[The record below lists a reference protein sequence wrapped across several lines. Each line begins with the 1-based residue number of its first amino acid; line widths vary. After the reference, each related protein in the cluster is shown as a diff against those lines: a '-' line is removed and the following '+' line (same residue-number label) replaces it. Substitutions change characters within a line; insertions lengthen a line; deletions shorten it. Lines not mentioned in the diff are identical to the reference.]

1 VNGFVLAGGR
11 STRMGKDKAL
21 LRYGGRPLIEHAVG
35 LLRAAGLDPHI
46 VGVRPD
52 LVEYAPVIEDLHP
65 GCGPLGGIEAALVSS
80 SSEWNVFLPVDLPFL
95 PVVFLSYLIER
106 SGITGA
112 SATIPMLAGRPE
124 PLCAVYHR
132 DLLGGIRESLE
143 VGKHKVMHGIE
154 NAAEPSEIDVFSLEA
169 VAATH
174 DDWPM
179 EPPLHRWF
187 QNLNTPT
194 DLALVIS

>member
-1 VNGFVLAGGR
+1 
-11 STRMGKDKAL
+11 MGKDKAL
-21 LRYGGRPLIEHAVG
+21 ERYGGRPLIEHAVG

-95 PVVFLSYLIER
+95 PVVFLSYLIKR

-112 SATIPMLAGRPE
+112 SATIPM
-124 PLCAVYHR
+124 
-132 DLLGGIRESLE
+132 
-143 VGKHKVMHGIE
+143 
-154 NAAEPSEIDVFSLEA
+154 
-169 VAATH
+169 
-174 DDWPM
+174 
-179 EPPLHRWF
+179 
-187 QNLNTPT
+187 
-194 DLALVIS
+194 